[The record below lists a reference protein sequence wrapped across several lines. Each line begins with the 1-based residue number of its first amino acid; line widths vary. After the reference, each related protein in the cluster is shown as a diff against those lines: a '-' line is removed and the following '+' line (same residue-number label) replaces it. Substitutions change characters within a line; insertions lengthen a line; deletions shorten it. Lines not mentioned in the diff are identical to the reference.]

1 MRPPRWP
8 AAMPDASDLEAA
20 VRAER
25 AADHER
31 AAEAAQAAARAAE
44 RRAAEAERDREEL
57 RERVRAE
64 EARLEKL
71 WDAYKAQ
78 ENDLRAALDRAGRLE
93 RELKGKDVTVS
104 EAEKLLREREDELA
118 RTRDELDNERRRAA
132 TLEMA
137 RAELADVEELRRRHD
152 EVDALY
158 AAEKERL
165 AKLYVVYEELEAER
179 DDLARRLEEKEAW
192 FRKYE
197 AALKDLTGRQK

>member
-1 MRPPRWP
+1 
-8 AAMPDASDLEAA
+8 MPDASDLEAA

-25 AADHER
+25 AAVDER
-31 AAEAAQAAARAAE
+31 AAEAAQAAQRVAE
-44 RRAAEAERDREEL
+44 RRAADATREVEEL
-57 RERVRAE
+57 RERVRLE
-64 EARLEKL
+64 EGRLEKL

-78 ENDLRAALDRAGRLE
+78 ENDLRTALDRAGRLE

-104 EAEKLLREREDELA
+104 EAEKLLRSREDELA
-118 RTRDELDNERRRAA
+118 RVRDDLEAERRKSA

-137 RAELADVEELRRRHD
+137 RAELADAESMRRRLD

-165 AKLYVVYEELEAER
+165 AKLYVVYEELESER

-197 AALKDLTGRQK
+197 AALKELTGRQK

>member
-1 MRPPRWP
+1 
-8 AAMPDASDLEAA
+8 MPDASDLEAA

-25 AADHER
+25 AAEADR
-31 AAEAAQAAARAAE
+31 AAEAADAAARAAE
-44 RRAAEAERDREEL
+44 RRAADADRERDEL
-57 RERVRAE
+57 RDRVRAE

-78 ENDLRAALDRAGRLE
+78 ENDLRTALERAGRLE

-104 EAEKLLREREDELA
+104 EAERLLRDREDELV
-118 RTRDELDNERRRAA
+118 RVRDELDAERRRSA

-137 RAELADVEELRRRHD
+137 RAELADAENLRRRLD

-165 AKLYVVYEELEAER
+165 AKLYVVYEELESER

-197 AALKDLTGRQK
+197 TALKELTGRRS